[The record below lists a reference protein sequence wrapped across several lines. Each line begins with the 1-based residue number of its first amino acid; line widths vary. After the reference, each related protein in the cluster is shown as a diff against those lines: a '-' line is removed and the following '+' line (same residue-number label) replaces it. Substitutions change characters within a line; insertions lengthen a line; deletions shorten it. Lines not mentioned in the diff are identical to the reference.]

1 MTSLDK
7 MLEIMN
13 YFDEDNLSIDV
24 SRAAEL
30 TGTSRATA
38 YRYIQSL
45 TKSGLLMPAAGG
57 SYVLGS
63 RIIELEMVIRESD
76 PLLRAARRLI
86 RRNSE
91 DLDLNIM
98 LCSYYGDKVLCSD
111 FAWPDRSI
119 EEIYKRGRAMPIFR
133 GAMAKI
139 ILAHLPSA
147 QLKNVYRWN
156 EDEIR
161 RIGLAANWDEFRK
174 AMSVMRSD
182 GYAVTYSEVF
192 EGLVGIAAPVRDTE
206 KRILGSVVFVIAQ
219 ERFGKFAPSQLIR
232 EICRISAEIEEGVS
246 RLTGGSDDA
255 SVYAARLKRPVAT
268 EA

>member
-1 MTSLDK
+1 
-7 MLEIMN
+7 
-13 YFDEDNLSIDV
+13 V
-24 SRAAEL
+24 
-30 TGTSRATA
+30 
-38 YRYIQSL
+38 
-45 TKSGLLMPAAGG
+45 GG
-57 SYVLGS
+57 NYVLGS

-76 PLLRAARRLI
+76 PLLKVARRLI

-98 LCSYYGDKVLCSD
+98 LCSYYGDKVLCAD

-119 EEIYKRGRAMPIFR
+119 VEIYKRGRAMPIFR

-139 ILAHLPSA
+139 ILAHLSPA

-161 RIGLAANWDEFRK
+161 EIGLASNWDEFRK

-182 GYAVTYSEVF
+182 GYAVTHSEVV
-192 EGLVGIAAPVRDTE
+192 EGLVGVAAPVRDPE
-206 KRILGSVVFVIAQ
+206 KRILGSVVFVVSQ
-219 ERFGKFAPSQLIR
+219 ERFARFDCSQLVG

-246 RLTGGSDDA
+246 KLTRGYEEP
-255 SVYAARLKRPVAT
+255 SVYAARLKRPAAT

>member
-45 TKSGLLMPAAGG
+45 SKSGLLMPAAGG
-57 SYVLGS
+57 NYVLGS

-76 PLLRAARRLI
+76 PLLKAAGRLI
-86 RRNSE
+86 RRNAE
-91 DLDLNIM
+91 DLGLNIM
-98 LCSYYGDKVLCSD
+98 LCSYYGDKVLCAD

-119 EEIYKRGRAMPIFR
+119 GEIYKRGRAMPIFR
-133 GAMAKI
+133 GAMAKV
-139 ILAHLPSA
+139 ILAHLSPS

-156 EDEIR
+156 EDQIR
-161 RIGLAANWDEFRK
+161 ESGLAMNWDEFRK
-174 AMSVMRSD
+174 AMNAMRSD

-192 EGLVGIAAPVRDTE
+192 DDLVGIAAPVRDTE
-206 KRILGSVVFVIAQ
+206 KRILGSVVFVLAQ
-219 ERFGKFAPSQLIR
+219 ARFNRFDSSELIT
-232 EICRISAEIEEGVS
+232 EIRRISAEIEEGIA
-246 RLTGGSDDA
+246 RLTRSHDDT
-255 SVYAARLKRPVAT
+255 SVYAVRLKRPAAT